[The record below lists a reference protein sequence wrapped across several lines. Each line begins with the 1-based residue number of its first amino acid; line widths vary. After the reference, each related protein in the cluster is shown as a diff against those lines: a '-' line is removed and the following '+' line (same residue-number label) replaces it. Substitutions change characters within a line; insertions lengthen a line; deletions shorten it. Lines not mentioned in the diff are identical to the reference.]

1 MQSSIMERSIAMADA
16 IIFDTHRF
24 IKGATEAGLPSAAA
38 EFLAKEQVQ
47 LLENNLATKKD
58 IEDLRAATKKDI
70 EGLHAATKKD
80 IEGLR
85 AATKKDI
92 EGLHAATKKDIEGLR
107 AATKKDIEGL
117 HAETQTDI
125 ERCKSDLIKWF
136 TYTLLVFAGIIL
148 AGVATILQLF
158 LK

>member
-1 MQSSIMERSIAMADA
+1 MADA

-70 EGLHAATKKD
+70 EGLCAATKKDIEGLHAATKKD

-117 HAETQTDI
+117 HATTQTDI